1 MHDCWYFTGKCY
13 HYVDFGCEG
22 LPEGQQPVDDVL
34 LQDESGNQITIQ
46 IPDAQLYAS
55 NLNEGDEYWME

>member
-1 MHDCWYFTGKCY
+1 MKKYTILKIQEP
-13 HYVDFGCEG
+13 DFGCEG
-22 LPEGQQPVDDVL
+22 LPEGQHPVDDVL

>member
-1 MHDCWYFTGKCY
+1 MKKYTILKIQEP
-13 HYVDFGCEG
+13 DFGCEG